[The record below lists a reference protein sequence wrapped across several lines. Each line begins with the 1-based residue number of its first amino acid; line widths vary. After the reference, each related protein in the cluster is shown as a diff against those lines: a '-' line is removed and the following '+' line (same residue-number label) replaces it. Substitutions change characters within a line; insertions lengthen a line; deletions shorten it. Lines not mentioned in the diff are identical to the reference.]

1 MIGELYEKS
10 SSGSTFYKHVV
21 NLDFDPAHRKLNI
34 MAIQSNYDWE
44 PAPAGGASW
53 IKPLMIIAVI
63 FSFGLH
69 LGLYTWFQKIVI
81 PADEAPT
88 RSAIENLKEFKIRG
102 VISEEPEKKEPMSLD
117 EAEKANLN
125 NVNAQDLLKQVE
137 DPFKIPE
144 SGIRLRPGEEDKPF
158 VKTQSEQKE
167 MTALLEQE
175 AQQMR
180 DELNAIAKSS
190 LEETPIASPDQL
202 VIGIGDQENS
212 LLDEETLLKNYENTL
227 AKLSNTGEVKGG
239 QFSDLDVLLNQV
251 GPILDQTKPILMPT
265 DLLFEYNEDEL
276 QKGARQSLMKL
287 GLLIQKNP
295 RSTFIIEG
303 HTDSTGP
310 DDYNMELSRKRAGS
324 VKRWLVDNLSIPEE
338 SLKIQAF
345 GESRPLTNPNGAVEE
360 QTLNRRVEIVI
371 LPPTD

>member
-1 MIGELYEKS
+1 
-10 SSGSTFYKHVV
+10 
-21 NLDFDPAHRKLNI
+21 
-34 MAIQSNYDWE
+34 
-44 PAPAGGASW
+44 
-53 IKPLMIIAVI
+53 
-63 FSFGLH
+63 
-69 LGLYTWFQKIVI
+69 
-81 PADEAPT
+81 
-88 RSAIENLKEFKIRG
+88 
-102 VISEEPEKKEPMSLD
+102 
-117 EAEKANLN
+117 
-125 NVNAQDLLKQVE
+125 
-137 DPFKIPE
+137 
-144 SGIRLRPGEEDKPF
+144 